1 LLLPFPVRLCVSAEA
16 SQAASPGRRWHGP
29 RRALNA
35 QSHAPLMHSP
45 WLPARRRNLL
55 LLVVAR
61 GSPRGQLPP
70 APTAGQGSRG
80 RGLHSLPEPKRHLF
94 SSRAPHPIRSDSDP
108 IGSDLGSEEETS
120 GHHLPLLDDDSFL
133 RRPPTPPCLSPS
145 LHPAGQLHTYSY
157 VQYRSLFRPLFP
169 SSASIHA
176 AGSAT
181 HPRPRYDVCCSV
193 GLSKDGRSSPGAA
206 GARKPPPSS
215 CFLHAVWWTAILVSR
230 FGRGR

>member
-1 LLLPFPVRLCVSAEA
+1 
-16 SQAASPGRRWHGP
+16 
-29 RRALNA
+29 
-35 QSHAPLMHSP
+35 MHSP

-70 APTAGQGSRG
+70 GQG

-206 GARKPPPSS
+206 RARKPPPSS